1 MRVARWRPS
10 QYAEVVRDSAR
21 AEGGVSPAGYG
32 APIGSILEVFRLG
45 RGLPQTLG
53 PRLTWT
59 GL

>member
-1 MRVARWRPS
+1 MQRW
-10 QYAEVVRDSAR
+10 VRDSAQ

-32 APIGSILEVFRLG
+32 VPVGPILTVFRLG

-59 GL
+59 GLESLLLS